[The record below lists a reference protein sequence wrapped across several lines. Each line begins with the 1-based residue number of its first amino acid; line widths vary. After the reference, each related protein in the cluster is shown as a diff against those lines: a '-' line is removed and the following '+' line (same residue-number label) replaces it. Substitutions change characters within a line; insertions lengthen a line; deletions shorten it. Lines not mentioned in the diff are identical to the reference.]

1 MVEVLSDGGSE
12 QGLVSTSFTSSYE
25 EGEEEKEESTSR
37 ENGND
42 SNDEFEESEDGP
54 FDRATLKEIFA
65 KVSIPS
71 SAFFRQL
78 SLAAKRKRMFDPPTS
93 SPIHDQ
99 SLLKFFSNDQ
109 PTSS

>member
-65 KVSIPS
+65 KVATPSIASFRRLS
-71 SAFFRQL
+71 STAKQLANPPML
-78 SLAAKRKRMFDPPTS
+78 SL
-93 SPIHDQ
+93 IHDQ
-99 SLLKFFSNDQ
+99 CLLELILDDQ
-109 PTSS
+109 PTPS